1 MYIFSIPANDRNLSQ
16 GKTCDIHRYMLTF
29 ISLLCDKIKKK
40 IPPKYNVGNLA
51 KWQKYRMRKKIKI
64 NYSQ

>member
-1 MYIFSIPANDRNLSQ
+1 MYIFSILANVRNLYH
-16 GKTCDIHRYMLTF
+16 GKTCDIHIYMLTF
-29 ISLLCDKIKKK
+29 ISLFSDKIKKK